1 MSTSRIPLL
10 FRAILLLVCFASW
23 GARAQGQDEHEFYKM
38 LRTIED
44 ILAGKN
50 SGESRKAV
58 GAGATFIREGKLED
72 LRSVLS
78 GEHGECLLADTSYRG
93 IAVQGRTNTS
103 EDMGYIVLKT
113 RTADTTRVRF
123 HTVVFAKDS
132 TGRYLINTWHADGCN
147 R

>member
-1 MSTSRIPLL
+1 MATARTLL
-10 FRAILLLVCFASW
+10 LSGAILLLVCCASW
-23 GARAQGQDEHEFYKM
+23 SACAQEQDEHEFYKM
-38 LRTIED
+38 LRTIQD

-50 SGESRKAV
+50 PVETRKAV
-58 GAGATFIREGKLED
+58 GAGATLIRGGKLED

-78 GEHGECLLADTSYRG
+78 GGQGECLLADTSYRG

-113 RTADTTRVRF
+113 QTSDTARVRF
-123 HTVVFAKDS
+123 HTVVFTKDS